1 MTAPRRA
8 GASVDWQAC
17 LDTLTRGART
27 LKVRTSAESR
37 QAMIDYLK
45 HLESW
50 NRTYNLT
57 AVREPSNMVVRH
69 LLDSLSVVPYLA
81 GQRFADVGTGPGLPG
96 IPIALARPGKAVVLV
111 ESNRKKAAFLRHVVR
126 VLGLDNV
133 EVVQQRVESWYPPAS
148 FDTVICR
155 AFAAAP
161 LALKSLG
168 HLCGPA
174 GQVLLMKGRDPAP
187 ELDELPDGF
196 RVAATHELS
205 VPGLDA
211 ARHLVVVEPGLL

>member
-1 MTAPRRA
+1 MTAPRHA

-17 LDTLTRGART
+17 LDTLTRGARA

-57 AVREPSNMVVRH
+57 AVREPADMVVRH
-69 LLDSLSVVPYLA
+69 LLDSLSVVPYLT

-133 EVVQQRVESWYPPAS
+133 EVIQQRVESWHPPAS